1 MEVVP
6 TATSELSTTESPQ
19 SWIGLPGMRVLALAA
34 FALVL
39 GRLPA
44 GDEPPPGPPWLRT
57 YAAAKQVALAKGQP
71 VFVYFT
77 KTY

>member
-1 MEVVP
+1 MMAVMQRSALFVAACLLVAP
-6 TATSELSTTESPQ
+6 LS
-19 SWIGLPGMRVLALAA
+19 
-34 FALVL
+34 
-39 GRLPA
+39 A

-57 YAAAKQVALAKGQP
+57 YAAAKQAALAKGQP

>member
-1 MEVVP
+1 MHR
-6 TATSELSTTESPQ
+6 SL
-19 SWIGLPGMRVLALAA
+19 LAA
-34 FALVL
+34 AALL
-39 GRLPA
+39 PLPLPA

-57 YAAAKQVALAKGQP
+57 YAAAKAAALQQGQP

>member
-1 MEVVP
+1 MAVGHP
-6 TATSELSTTESPQ
+6 AHDDARMRFS
-19 SWIGLPGMRVLALAA
+19 GL
-34 FALVL
+34 ALVL
-39 GRLPA
+39 SLTFGSVLPA

-57 YAAAKQVALAKGQP
+57 YAAAKQTALAKGQP

>member
-1 MEVVP
+1 
-6 TATSELSTTESPQ
+6 
-19 SWIGLPGMRVLALAA
+19 MRGFTILFAA
-34 FALVL
+34 VL
-39 GRLPA
+39 GVPLPA

-57 YAAAKQVALAKGQP
+57 FVAAKQLALRKGQP

>member
-1 MEVVP
+1 MRARTLTLVALLAS
-6 TATSELSTTESPQ
+6 TAPL
-19 SWIGLPGMRVLALAA
+19 R
-34 FALVL
+34 
-39 GRLPA
+39 A

-57 YAAAKQVALAKGQP
+57 YAAAKQAALQKGQP

>member
-1 MEVVP
+1 MSDSGAMRTHAVAFSLLLP
-6 TATSELSTTESPQ
+6 
-19 SWIGLPGMRVLALAA
+19 IGLAA
-34 FALVL
+34 EL
-39 GRLPA
+39 RA

>member
-1 MEVVP
+1 MH
-6 TATSELSTTESPQ
+6 AH
-19 SWIGLPGMRVLALAA
+19 A
-34 FALVL
+34 FAVTLL
-39 GRLPA
+39 ASAALCA

-57 YAAAKQVALAKGQP
+57 YAAAKQLALQKGQL